1 MMSRDDNDIKL
12 LSVNV
17 RGMVKH
23 FDRKLLRLDHLIN
36 KYQPDFIF
44 LQETHF
50 SDDYFAKKLAIQL

>member
-1 MMSRDDNDIKL
+1 MSRDDNDIKL

-44 LQETHF
+44 YAF
-50 SDDYFAKKLAIQL
+50 SDNYFANYTLYN

>member
-44 LQETHF
+44 FYKKRIFQTIILQRN
-50 SDDYFAKKLAIQL
+50 